1 MLEEVEQY
9 SKHNSIDWKAMSL
22 FCTSCG
28 AASSGARFCTSCGT
42 PAPAPTPGSAPAPTP
57 APTPVVTPVT
67 ETAWTISEGSV
78 ASDFQSSSSENQAVS
93 SKKKLLLIAAAV
105 VLFVGTGVGAFLA
118 GKSSAD
124 LEKERKAAY
133 DSGFSDGDSAGF
145 NRGDSAGYD
154 RGYGSGKI
162 AGCREVFSFSDGTFD
177 YLVPYD
183 PNSYDKY
190 PGSYYTERSDC

>member
-1 MLEEVEQY
+1 M
-9 SKHNSIDWKAMSL
+9 
-22 FCTSCG
+22 
-28 AASSGARFCTSCGT
+28 
-42 PAPAPTPGSAPAPTP
+42 
-57 APTPVVTPVT
+57 T
-67 ETAWTISEGSV
+67 ETAWTNPEVSV
-78 ASDFQSSSSENQAVS
+78 APDAQTSSSESRSGS
-93 SKKKLLLIAAAV
+93 SKKKLILIAAAV
-105 VLFVGTGVGAFLA
+105 VLFVGTGAGAFLA

-133 DSGFSDGDSAGF
+133 DSGFSDGDSSGF

-154 RGYGSGKI
+154 RGYGSGKT

>member
-1 MLEEVEQY
+1 MFEEVKRH
-9 SKHNSIDWKAMSL
+9 SKLNSVDWKAMSKFCTSCGTANAGFG

-28 AASSGARFCTSCGT
+28 AATAVSTESST
-42 PAPAPTPGSAPAPTP
+42 PTPTPTP
-57 APTPVVTPVT
+57 TPVT
-67 ETAWTISEGSV
+67 ETAWPLSEVLV
-78 ASDFQSSSSENQAVS
+78 APDAQLSSSESGAGS
-93 SKKKLLLIAAAV
+93 SKKKLFLIAAAV
-105 VLFVGTGVGAFLA
+105 VLFVGTGVGAFFA

-133 DSGFSDGDSAGF
+133 DDGFRDGDSAGF

-154 RGYGSGKI
+154 RGYGSGKT
-162 AGCREVFSFSDGTFD
+162 AGCRDVFSFSDGTFD
-177 YLVPYD
+177 YMVPYD